1 MYAIK
6 TEDVYEDFSKG
17 KEMFNFSAYSAKS
30 EYFDDSK
37 KLIVDK
43 MNDETAVVTIKE
55 FVGLKLK
62 IFVGR

>member
-1 MYAIK
+1 
-6 TEDVYEDFSKG
+6 
-17 KEMFNFSAYSAKS
+17 MFNFSAYSAKS

-62 IFVGR
+62 IFVGRW